1 LVSQN
6 QIFIGSES
14 EMTPIIAPPRTRG
27 LDLEKEVA
35 FAAFDQ
41 YFQVFGKLPS
51 ARKAVKAIGYGAK
64 STVLRFLN
72 EWYQERTGES
82 VYAVSAA
89 ERPARKILAELD
101 AAITATETAQIEK
114 LAMLAEDVEDLL
126 EECEQLNVECN
137 EAREKLDEAHKRASQ
152 CDVELEA
159 SRRTCQAMID
169 LFAPTVAVRPES
181 RQVVAPVHCAPTAE
195 ALPRGIESEFGQ
207 LASRVDQIAHW
218 MQAALSAIL
227 NNGPIEQRLELL
239 RKAAEAANAAI
250 APQHGT
256 SS

>member
-1 LVSQN
+1 
-6 QIFIGSES
+6 
-14 EMTPIIAPPRTRG
+14 MTPNIEPPRTRG
-27 LDLEKEVA
+27 PDLEKEVA

-51 ARKAVKAIGYGAK
+51 SRKAVKAIGYGAK
-64 STVLRFLN
+64 ETVLRFLN
-72 EWYQERTGES
+72 EWYQERTGAS
-82 VYAVSAA
+82 LYAVSAA

-101 AAITATETAQIEK
+101 TAINAAETAQSEK

-126 EECEQLNVECN
+126 KECKRLSAERN
-137 EAREKLDEAHKRASQ
+137 EAREKLDEVRKGASLR
-152 CDVELEA
+152 DVELEA

-169 LFAPTVAVRPES
+169 LFAHTVAVRPES
-181 RQVVAPVHCAPTAE
+181 RQVVAPVHYAPTAE
-195 ALPRGIESEFGQ
+195 ALPHGIESEFRQ

-227 NNGPIEQRLELL
+227 NNGPMEQRLELL